1 MSQRFISIVGCAGSA
16 GQRCLGPAAWCG
28 VSMTQAH
35 RAAAR
40 LLLCAV
46 VAALSCGM
54 PAGAQ
59 QTDLLCACPDVDWDI
74 KPQASE
80 VTQAIHAYNVDQVA
94 EADLGKASALR
105 ALLPL

>member
-1 MSQRFISIVGCAGSA
+1 
-16 GQRCLGPAAWCG
+16 
-28 VSMTQAH
+28 MTRAH
-35 RAAAR
+35 RAAAC
-40 LLLCAV
+40 LLLCALA
-46 VAALSCGM
+46 AALLCGM

-94 EADLGKASALR
+94 EADLGKVGALS
-105 ALLPL
+105 LLQRNAQSRMRGWYCGWRNM

>member
-1 MSQRFISIVGCAGSA
+1 
-16 GQRCLGPAAWCG
+16 
-28 VSMTQAH
+28 MTRAH
-35 RAAAR
+35 RAAAC
-40 LLLCAV
+40 LLLCALA
-46 VAALSCGM
+46 AALLCGM

-94 EADLGKASALR
+94 EADLGKVGALSLLQGKRRSVTR
-105 ALLPL
+105 AGTQLRLAKGNR